1 LKDQDQEARLL
12 VLVALGSSR
21 REQRYFR
28 PGGLL
33 LRPKDLC
40 IVDAEDGEEFGEVV
54 RGPEQVRPEELDYP
68 IRRVLRRATEE
79 DRHRLLANKADGER
93 ALVIAREMVRRRGLP
108 MKLLSAEY
116 SFDRQRLTFYFTSPQ
131 RVDFRELLREL
142 AAYFQA
148 RIKLL
153 QIGPR
158 EETQLLGGLGRCGRT
173 LCCATFLRNPE
184 SISMRMVY
192 EQELFVPPE
201 RVTGLCGRL
210 LCCLRYEHEHYV
222 EALAKLPHIGS
233 RIKHDGKKGKV
244 VGHNIFKGTTIIEL
258 EDGRRVEVPGLS
270 KEDVV

>member
-1 LKDQDQEARLL
+1 MKEQEQV
-12 VLVALGSSR
+12 VLVVLGRGR

-28 PGGLL
+28 LGRLL
-33 LRPKDLC
+33 LRPKELC
-40 IVDAEDGEEFGEVV
+40 IVEADLGEEFGEVL
-54 RGPEQVRPEELDYP
+54 RGPELIRVSELDYP
-68 IRRVLRRATEE
+68 LQRVLRQATEE
-79 DRHRLLANKADGER
+79 DQHRIAANRAEEER
-93 ALVIAREMVRRRGLP
+93 ALVAAQEMVRRRGLP
-108 MKLLSAEY
+108 MKLVSCEY
-116 SFDRQRLTFYFTSPQ
+116 SFDRQRLTFHFTSPQ
-131 RVDFRELLREL
+131 RVDFRELLHEL

-148 RIKLL
+148 RIVLH

-210 LCCLRYEHEHYV
+210 LCCLRYEHQNYV
-222 EALAKLPHIGS
+222 ETLLKLPHIGS

-244 VGHNIFKGTTIIEL
+244 VGHNIFKGTTIVEL

>member
-1 LKDQDQEARLL
+1 LKEKEEV
-12 VLVALGSSR
+12 VLVVLGNSR

-28 PGGLL
+28 LGRVG
-33 LRPKDLC
+33 LRPRDLC
-40 IVDAEDGEEFGEVV
+40 IVETDRGEEFGEVV
-54 RGPEQVRPEELDYP
+54 RGPETLELSQLDHP
-68 IRRVLRRATEE
+68 LQRVLRRATEE
-79 DRHRLLANKADGER
+79 DLERIKANKAEEEQVLL
-93 ALVIAREMVRRRGLP
+93 AAREMVRRRGLP
-108 MKLLSAEY
+108 MKLINAEY
-116 SFDRQRLTFYFTSPQ
+116 TLDRGHLTIYFTSPQ
-131 RVDFRELLREL
+131 RVDFRELLHEL
-142 AAYFQA
+142 AGHFRA
-148 RIKLL
+148 RILLL

-158 EETQLLGGLGRCGRT
+158 EETQLKGGLGRCGRP

-222 EALAKLPHIGS
+222 ETLAKMPHIGS
-233 RIKHDGKKGKV
+233 RVKHDGKKGKV

-258 EDGRRVEVPGLS
+258 EDGRRIELPLS

>member
-1 LKDQDQEARLL
+1 MKEQDQF
-12 VLVALGSSR
+12 VLVVLGHSR

-28 PGGLL
+28 VVGGLL
-33 LRPKDLC
+33 LRPHDLC
-40 IVDAEDGEEFGEVV
+40 IVETEEGEEFGEVV
-54 RGPEQVRPEELDYP
+54 HGPEPRKPEGLDYP
-68 IRRVLRRATEE
+68 LRRVLRRATDE
-79 DRHRLLANKADGER
+79 DQRQFIINRSEGDR
-93 ALVIAREMVRRRGLP
+93 ALAIAREMVRRCGLP

-116 SFDRQRLTFYFTSPQ
+116 SFDRQRLTFYFASPQ

-142 AAYFQA
+142 GAYFQV
-148 RIKLL
+148 RIMLR

-158 EETQLLGGLGRCGRT
+158 EETQLLGGLGRCGRP

-210 LCCLRYEHEHYV
+210 LCCLRYEHQHYLEV
-222 EALAKLPHIGS
+222 LAKLPHIGS
-233 RIKHDGKKGKV
+233 RVKHDGRKGKV

-258 EDGRRVEVPGLS
+258 EDGRRVEVPGIS
-270 KEDVV
+270 KDDVV

>member
-1 LKDQDQEARLL
+1 MKDEEQV
-12 VLVALGSSR
+12 VLVVLGRGR

-28 PGGLL
+28 LGRVA

-40 IVDAEDGEEFGEVV
+40 IVELDQGEEFGAVL
-54 RGPEQVRPEELDYP
+54 RGPEGIKIGELDYP
-68 IRRVLRRATEE
+68 LQRVLRRATEE
-79 DRHRLLANKADGER
+79 DRQRIIANRDEEER
-93 ALVIAREMVRRRGLP
+93 ALLTAQEMVRRRGLP
-108 MKLLSAEY
+108 MKLVDAEY
-116 SFDRQRLTFYFTSPQ
+116 SFDQQRLIFHFTSPQ
-131 RVDFRELLREL
+131 RVDFRDLLHEL

-148 RIKLL
+148 RIILH

-210 LCCLRYEHEHYV
+210 LCCLRYEHQNYLET
-222 EALAKLPHIGS
+222 LLKLPHIGS
-233 RIKHDGKKGKV
+233 RIKHDGRKGKV

-258 EDGRRVEVPGLS
+258 EDGRRVELPGLS
-270 KEDVV
+270 QEDVV

>member
-1 LKDQDQEARLL
+1 MKEQDQL
-12 VLVALGSSR
+12 VLVVLGNSR

-28 PGGLL
+28 PGGLSL
-33 LRPKDLC
+33 GPRDLC
-40 IVDAEDGEEFGEVV
+40 IVETEEGEEFGEVV
-54 RGPEQVRPEELDYP
+54 RGPEAVKPGELDYP
-68 IRRVLRRATEE
+68 LRRVLRRATEE
-79 DRHRLLANKADGER
+79 DREQIKANKAEGER
-93 ALVIAREMVRRRGLP
+93 ALAIAREMVRRRGLP
-108 MKLLSAEY
+108 MKLLNAEY
-116 SFDRQRLTFYFTSPQ
+116 TFDRQRLTFHFTSPQ
-131 RVDFRELLREL
+131 RVDFRELLRDL

-148 RIKLL
+148 RIMLR

-158 EETQLLGGLGRCGRT
+158 EETQLLGGLGRCGRP

-222 EALAKLPHIGS
+222 ASLAKMPHIGS
-233 RIKHDGKKGKV
+233 RVKHDGKKGKV

-258 EDGRRVEVPGLS
+258 EDGRRVEVPGIS
-270 KEDVV
+270 KDDMV

>member
-1 LKDQDQEARLL
+1 MKEQDQL
-12 VLVALGSSR
+12 VLVVLGSSR
-21 REQRYFR
+21 RDQRYFR

-33 LRPKDLC
+33 LRPRDLC
-40 IVDAEDGEEFGEVV
+40 IVETEEGEEFGEVV
-54 RGPEQVRPEELDYP
+54 RGPEVVKLEGLDYP
-68 IRRVLRRATEE
+68 LRRVLRRVTEE
-79 DRHRLLANKADGER
+79 DRERIRANKAESER
-93 ALVIAREMVRRRGLP
+93 ALAIAREMVRRRGLP
-108 MKLLSAEY
+108 MKLLNAEY
-116 SFDRQRLTFYFTSPQ
+116 TFDRQRLTFYFASPQ
-131 RVDFRELLREL
+131 RVDFRELLREM
-142 AAYFQA
+142 AAYFQV

-210 LCCLRYEHEHYV
+210 LCCLRYEHEFYV
-222 EALAKLPHIGS
+222 AALAKMPHIGS
-233 RIKHDGKKGKV
+233 RVKHDGKKGKV

-258 EDGRRVEVPGLS
+258 EDGRRVEVPLS
-270 KEDVV
+270 KDDVV